1 MAQQGQQV
9 ALPAPDV
16 RLTKQGGI
24 ALTDLDLEQLAQVKQ
39 QLEEEVQH
47 LTQSFATLKS
57 AESKFKAAKS
67 AADHLTKPSAEGEE
81 VLVPLTP
88 SLYVPGK
95 LKNVDRVMVDI
106 GTGYYVQKTTVE
118 ARTFYNTK
126 LLGLRKNLDELQ
138 PVIERKRDN
147 LRSVNEVIEYRA
159 AQERGAVP

>member
-1 MAQQGQQV
+1 M
-9 ALPAPDV
+9 
-16 RLTKQGGI
+16 
-24 ALTDLDLEQLAQVKQ
+24 TDLDVDQLAQVKE

-47 LTQSFATLKS
+47 LTSSFAALKS
-57 AESKFKAAKS
+57 AGSKFRAAKA
-67 AADHLTKPSAEGEE
+67 AADHLSKPTAEGEE

-106 GTGYYVQKTTVE
+106 GTGYYVQKSTTE

-147 LRSVNEVIEYRA
+147 LRSVIEVLQFKSSQPQ
-159 AQERGAVP
+159 QEQP